1 MIYCDLL
8 LGNIIL
14 FSGRPCL
21 NNNSL
26 VPYTYVGFPGQLVF
40 TDTQGN
46 SDPFSEGLGT
56 RFLLCWFLTGP
67 DMITIPL
74 QAIPSQQL
82 DITLGPSGTNTYT
95 ISVYE
100 SDLE

>member
-1 MIYCDLL
+1 
-8 LGNIIL
+8 
-14 FSGRPCL
+14 
-21 NNNSL
+21 
-26 VPYTYVGFPGQLVF
+26 
-40 TDTQGN
+40 
-46 SDPFSEGLGT
+46 
-56 RFLLCWFLTGP
+56 
-67 DMITIPL
+67 MITIPL